1 MEKYDEDF
9 KKLKEKA
16 HELAHVKRLNPYVK
30 YGHVGAALMTRDGN
44 IYTGVAITC
53 TCQIGFCAEHSAI
66 AEMLKNNET
75 EIVVVSTETL
85 MQPILSKKTMKIV
98 KENIIFAIA
107 VKVLVLILSAI
118 GISTMWEA
126 VFADVGVSVIAIINS
141 LRMLGKTK

>member
-16 HELAHVKRLNPYVK
+16 HELALVKRLNPYVK

-75 EIVVVSTETL
+75 EIV
-85 MQPILSKKTMKIV
+85 KIV
-98 KENIIFAIA
+98 AMNSNVPVPPCGRCREMIRMVNEKNMEALVMVSENEI
-107 VKVLVLILSAI
+107 VKLKDLLPHAW
-118 GISTMWEA
+118 TLDT
-126 VFADVGVSVIAIINS
+126 FD
-141 LRMLGKTK
+141 K

>member
-75 EIVVVSTETL
+75 EIV
-85 MQPILSKKTMKIV
+85 KIV
-98 KENIIFAIA
+98 AMNSNVPVPPCGRCREMIRMVNEKNMEALVMVSENEI
-107 VKVLVLILSAI
+107 VKLKDLLPHAW
-118 GISTMWEA
+118 TLDT
-126 VFADVGVSVIAIINS
+126 FD
-141 LRMLGKTK
+141 K